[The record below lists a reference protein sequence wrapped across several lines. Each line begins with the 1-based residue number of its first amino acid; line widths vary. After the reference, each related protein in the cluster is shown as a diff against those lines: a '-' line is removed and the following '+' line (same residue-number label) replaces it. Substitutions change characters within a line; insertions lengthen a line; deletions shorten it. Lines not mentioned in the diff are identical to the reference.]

1 MRLIE
6 DGSRGF
12 VREIEAIARRG
23 SEVPPA
29 VERTVRGILDDVR
42 RDGDTAVARFA
53 RRFDGCT
60 RSPRQW
66 RVTRREIDRAI
77 RGVDAGILGALR
89 TAAARITAFHERQLE
104 KSWFVTDED
113 GALMGQAVQPLDSV
127 GLYAPG
133 GTASYPSSVLMNAI
147 PARVAG
153 VKRVVLCTPA
163 GAEGVSPVLLVA
175 AEVAGID
182 EIYGIGG
189 AQAVAAMAYGTRT
202 VRRVEKI
209 VGPGNVYVATAKR
222 LVFGAVD
229 IDMVAGPSEVL
240 IIADESADPRIVAA
254 DLLAQAEH
262 DPLAWPLAVSPSA
275 GLLGEVRREALRQ
288 AGDLPRKNIA
298 AESLSR
304 RGTLIRALSLD
315 RAVEISN
322 VIAPEHL
329 ELAVADPFRLIP
341 SVRNAGAVFVGH
353 NTPEAVGDYVAGPNH
368 VLPTGGTAR
377 FASPLSVADFVRRSS
392 VVAFTRKALLRLGP
406 TAVRLA
412 RAEGLEAHARSVEVR
427 LALSPVA
434 REPKTIRKGRPAGP
448 KRRMWR

>member
-12 VREIEAIARRG
+12 DREIEAIARRG
-23 SEVPPA
+23 SETPPD
-29 VERTVRGILDDVR
+29 VEAAVRGILDDVR
-42 RDGDTAVARFA
+42 RDGDAAVARFA
-53 RRFDGCT
+53 RRFDGCI
-60 RSPRQW
+60 RSPGQW
-66 RVTRREIDRAI
+66 RVTGREIDRA
-77 RGVDAGILGALR
+77 RRRVDAGILDALR
-89 TAAARITAFHERQLE
+89 TAAARIAAFHERQRE

-113 GALMGQAVQPLDSV
+113 GALLGQAVQPLDAV
-127 GLYAPG
+127 GLYVPG

-163 GAEGVSPVLLVA
+163 GAGGVSPVILAA

-189 AQAVAAMAYGTRT
+189 AQAVAAMAYGTRS

-209 VGPGNVYVATAKR
+209 VGPGNLYVATAKR

-262 DPLAWPLAVSPSA
+262 DPLAWPLAVSPSSD
-275 GLLGEVRREALRQ
+275 LLNGVRREAARQ
-288 AGDLPRKNIA
+288 AATLPRKSIA

-304 RGTLIRALSLD
+304 RGTLIRARSLE

-322 VIAPEHL
+322 RIAPEHL
-329 ELAVADPFRLIP
+329 ELAVADPFRLLP
-341 SVRNAGAVFVGH
+341 SVRNAGAVFLGH
-353 NTPEAVGDYVAGPNH
+353 DTPEAVGDYVAGPNH

-392 VVAFTRKALLRLGP
+392 VVAFTRKALVRLGP
-406 TAVRLA
+406 VAVRLA
-412 RAEGLEAHARSVEVR
+412 RAEGLEAHARSVDLR
-427 LALSPVA
+427 LSHS
-434 REPKTIRKGRPAGP
+434 RSGRTPKAAGPAGT
-448 KRRMWR
+448 KRRTTR